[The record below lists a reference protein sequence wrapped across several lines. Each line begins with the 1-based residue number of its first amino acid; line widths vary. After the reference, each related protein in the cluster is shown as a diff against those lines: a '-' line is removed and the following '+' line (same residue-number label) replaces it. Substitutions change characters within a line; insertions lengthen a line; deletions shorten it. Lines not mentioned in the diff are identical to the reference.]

1 MGVAPGSVWLDA
13 RGTQSAAHGERGVAR
28 YIAEHARALVE
39 EAPEAIGSIG
49 LEPGVPPPPSME
61 PLIGS
66 GLFAWHRRT
75 RAPDRPVPG
84 IYHVMS
90 PFEVTKDFDDI
101 WPPWI
106 REAASRLVVTLY
118 DLIPMVMHDRYVAEW
133 RHMGTAWMA
142 RLGLIRSAQ
151 QILTISQHTAND
163 AMEHLGIGEERIT
176 VVDSGVSGALSSL
189 VATREEAEAL
199 VRRTL
204 PRIRPG
210 FILYVGGDDHRK
222 NMEGTMRAYAQLPE
236 SVRDAHQLVIAFR
249 VGILRRLEHRAFA
262 QTLGIRPRDLV
273 LTGFVSDEQLAAL
286 YRSCGLFIF
295 PSLYEGAGLPILEAM
310 SCGAP
315 VAASRTTSIP
325 ELLGDLEA
333 TFDPADPADMARCLR
348 AVLESP
354 EQLEGLRERSRRRV
368 QIYTWERV
376 AKRTLE
382 GYERAEEIPLRTPSG
397 RNGSPGRRRR
407 LAVVTPWPPQDSG
420 AAAYSRRLVAELAEH
435 AEVEVIVSADENGL
449 GFDRSL
455 ESSVKLHTDAE
466 FDWLRGVRSYD
477 RCLFVLGGSRFH
489 VHAFEQMMR
498 VPGVVLTHDA
508 RLLGL
513 YRELHRYRHLYDPHW
528 LEDKLAELYGDR
540 IPLSDLRLIP
550 YEDPDEDGRIG
561 MTGEMQS
568 NAERVLVQ
576 SRHQAELLRLD
587 RPPGAAP
594 IEVVPFAIPSIELA
608 DGRTPDGPLVIAT
621 GTRAPSSELNA
632 AIEGLRAAHPGV
644 RLELLPE
651 EAMHEPARLGRAD
664 LAVCLQS
671 DADQG
676 RPSPAVATLIAARVP
691 TIVADVGWA
700 GELPDRVV
708 LRVPADFDA
717 GILVERMRSALDE
730 GERRAIQEAQDA
742 FAEANSFARVAERYA
757 ELLSL

>member
-1 MGVAPGSVWLDA
+1 
-13 RGTQSAAHGERGVAR
+13 
-28 YIAEHARALVE
+28 
-39 EAPEAIGSIG
+39 
-49 LEPGVPPPPSME
+49 
-61 PLIGS
+61 
-66 GLFAWHRRT
+66 
-75 RAPDRPVPG
+75 
-84 IYHVMS
+84 
-90 PFEVTKDFDDI
+90 
-101 WPPWI
+101 
-106 REAASRLVVTLY
+106 
-118 DLIPMVMHDRYVAEW
+118 
-133 RHMGTAWMA
+133 
-142 RLGLIRSAQ
+142 
-151 QILTISQHTAND
+151 
-163 AMEHLGIGEERIT
+163 
-176 VVDSGVSGALSSL
+176 
-189 VATREEAEAL
+189 
-199 VRRTL
+199 
-204 PRIRPG
+204 
-210 FILYVGGDDHRK
+210 
-222 NMEGTMRAYAQLPE
+222 MRAYAQLPQ

-333 TFDPADPADMARCLR
+333 TFDPADPVDMARCLR

-477 RCLFVLGGSRFH
+477 RCLFVLGDSRFH

-540 IPLSDLRLIP
+540 IPLGDLRLIP
-550 YEDPDEDGRIG
+550 YEEPDEDGRIG

-608 DGRTPDGPLVIAT
+608 DGRTPNDPLVIAT
-621 GTRAPSSELNA
+621 GTREPSSELDA

-651 EAMHEPARLGRAD
+651 EAMHEPATLPRAD

-676 RPSPAVATLIAARVP
+676 RPSSAVATLIAARVP

-730 GERRAIQEAQDA
+730 GERRVIQEAQDA